1 MRVRAAG
8 KLAAANRATR
18 APFALVLSEA
28 HAIHR
33 VRDRGY
39 VERPERVEA
48 LLESVSGLGLFRRL
62 PTRRFSDNHILAV
75 HDRDFVRYLK
85 QVCQTVGKTES
96 VYPYVFPAR
105 SGLAGARRQDRL
117 PRDLDARAGYYCI
130 DTFTPLDFGAYQA
143 ARAAVDVAL
152 TAAEAVLDGR
162 LVAYALCRPPGH
174 HAERRVFGGFCYFNN
189 AAIAAQFLSRHGSVA
204 VLDID
209 YHHGNGTQDIF
220 YERSDVLTISI
231 HGDPHIAYPHFSG
244 FADEKGAGA
253 GLGCNWN
260 FPLPEHADE
269 ALYLRTL
276 EKAARLIDRAAP
288 AFLVVSLG
296 LDTMA
301 RDQAGAFALRSESLR
316 RVGERLG
323 RLRLPTLVVQEGG
336 YHTRNLRRGGGAFFA
351 GLAEGMAHT
360 VAQNGQDLRRTCRG
374 GSSDPPAD
382 RPEGLSLQ
390 CSREAG
396 LIKAATR

>member
-1 MRVRAAG
+1 VRAAG
-8 KLAAANRATR
+8 KLAAEKRATR
-18 APFALVLSEA
+18 VPFALVLSEA
-28 HAIHR
+28 HAKHR

-96 VYPYVFPAR
+96 VYPYVFPI
-105 SGLAGARRQDRL
+105 RRQDRL

-152 TAAEAVLDGR
+152 TAAEAVLNGR
-162 LVAYALCRPPGH
+162 PVAYALCRPPGH

-189 AAIAAQFLSRHGSVA
+189 AAVAAQFLSRHGSVA

-231 HGDPHIAYPHFSG
+231 HGDPAFAYPHFSG

-253 GLGCNWN
+253 GIGCNWN

-351 GLAEGMAHT
+351 GMAEGMGKSAT
-360 VAQNGQDLRRTCRG
+360 PVPTDSPARRTG
-374 GSSDPPAD
+374 AD
-382 RPEGLSLQ
+382 TKRT
-390 CSREAG
+390 
-396 LIKAATR
+396 KAATR

>member
-1 MRVRAAG
+1 MSNQP
-8 KLAAANRATR
+8 KPTR
-18 APFALVLSEA
+18 SGSPCGPFALVLSEA
-28 HAIHR
+28 HASHR

-39 VERPERVEA
+39 VERPERIGA
-48 LLESVSGLGLFRRL
+48 LVESVSSLGLFVRL
-62 PTRRFSDNHILAV
+62 PTRHFSDAHILAV

-85 QVCQTVGKTES
+85 EACETLGRTEPI
-96 VYPYVFPAR
+96 YPYVFPI
-105 SGLAGARRQDRL
+105 RRQDRQ

-143 ARAAVDVAL
+143 ARGAVDVAL
-152 TAAEAVLDGR
+152 TAADAVLHGR
-162 LVAYALCRPPGH
+162 PLAYALCRPPGH

-189 AAIAAQFLSRHGSVA
+189 AAVATEFLSRHGRVA

-220 YERSDVLTISI
+220 YERPDVLTVSI
-231 HGDPHIAYPHFSG
+231 HADPSIAYPHFSG
-244 FADEKGAGA
+244 FTDERGAGA
-253 GLGCNWN
+253 GIGHNWN

-276 EKAARLIDRAAP
+276 AKAARLIERAAP

-301 RDQAGAFALRSESLR
+301 RDQSGSFTLRAESLR

-336 YHTRNLRRGGGAFFA
+336 YHIRNLRRGGGAFFA
-351 GLAEGMAHT
+351 GMAGGMARST
-360 VAQNGQDLRRTCRG
+360 TLPAAAPGSGGASSPRG
-374 GSSDPPAD
+374 TGHGP
-382 RPEGLSLQ
+382 
-390 CSREAG
+390 
-396 LIKAATR
+396 KAATR